1 MKRMTYWLMILWIGL
16 VLPGGGGTAASAAPD
31 ATLTADQLEQVV
43 DNVMEANM
51 DKLHIAGSAVV
62 VTRGNDILFSKG
74 YGYGDVERELPMD
87 PASTMIRI
95 GSLTKTVV
103 GAAAMQE
110 VEQGL
115 LSTDTDINQYLKT
128 YKVPVFG
135 KKPITLHDLMTHT
148 SGLDQVLYN
157 VVSLSEGKTV
167 PASEFL
173 RQYFSKQP
181 PVREPGEQ
189 YDYNNINFGLVG
201 NLIEQTSGQT
211 LNDYLTEH
219 IFKPLGMPS
228 ASLEKGNVAPKS
240 YQYAGE
246 GKYQLLPY
254 EHFNIPGGGAINVV
268 PNEFAHFM
276 IAQLNQGIY
285 QGQAIM
291 KPETL
296 RSMQDLQYTA
306 HPLLEGF
313 GYGLMRGKLT
323 DGTPI
328 LWHTG
333 DVEGF
338 SSKMVLIPSERIG
351 IYVVVN
357 TGEGGSQLQEQVI
370 GAIEKRMGGG
380 TAAPEEPE
388 VSGGD
393 LKRYEGRYAYRLS
406 PQHGWGKWIAFFE
419 RNSFD
424 VKPAGNKLEVSGVFP
439 LGSGE
444 VEHKAFYSIGD
455 QVFREQGGS
464 QKLWFHQQGGTWKM
478 TGIDGATL
486 EKTEFWQQSS
496 TLLVIFAGI
505 GCFWIGL
512 TVICLI
518 RYLVRFIRK
527 RKQPISG
534 PIAAIAIL
542 FSVYLPVQT
551 IYGLMKVTY
560 GFPLWYRWGIGS
572 LPLVAFG
579 IAVYMVVRAVTNRTS
594 GKWSTAGRVF
604 IAAITVFCTL
614 YLFYWNML
622 PIHYS

>member
-1 MKRMTYWLMILWIGL
+1 MKRIAYWLLILWIGL
-16 VLPGGGGTAASAAPD
+16 ILPGGAATVVNAAPD
-31 ATLTADQLEQVV
+31 TTLTADQLEQVV

-62 VTRGNDILFSKG
+62 VTQGDDILFSKG
-74 YGYGDVERELPMD
+74 YGYGDVEHRVPMD
-87 PASTMIRI
+87 PASTLIRI
-95 GSLTKTVV
+95 GSLTKPMV
-103 GAAAMQE
+103 AAAVMQE
-110 VEQGL
+110 VERGL

-128 YKVPVFG
+128 FKVPVFG
-135 KKPITLHDLMTHT
+135 KRPITLHDLLTHT
-148 SGLDQVLYN
+148 SGLDQVMYN

-173 RQYFSKQP
+173 RQYFLKQS

-211 LNDYLTEH
+211 LNDYLTEQL
-219 IFKPLGMPS
+219 FKPLGMPS
-228 ASLEKGNVAPKS
+228 VSMEKGSVVPKS

-246 GKYQLLPY
+246 GNYRLLPY

-276 IAQLNQGIY
+276 VAQLNQGLY
-285 QGQAIM
+285 KGQAIM
-291 KPETL
+291 KPETIQ
-296 RSMQDLQYTA
+296 SMQDLQYTA
-306 HPLLEGF
+306 HPQLDGF
-313 GYGLMRGKLT
+313 GYGLMRGKLAN
-323 DGTPI
+323 GMPI
-328 LWHTG
+328 LWYTG

-338 SSKMVLIPSERIG
+338 SSKMVLIPSERVG

-357 TGEGGSQLQEQVI
+357 TGEGGSLLYEQVI
-370 GAIEKRMGGG
+370 GGIEKLMDGG
-380 TAAPEEPE
+380 AVPEEPE
-388 VSGGD
+388 VSAGD
-393 LKRYEGRYAYRLS
+393 LKQYEGRYAYRLS
-406 PQHGWGKWIAFFE
+406 PQHGWGKWITFFE

-439 LGSGE
+439 LGSGK
-444 VEHKAFYSIGD
+444 VEHRTFYSIGD

-464 QKLWFHQQGGTWKM
+464 QKLWFHQVEGTWKM
-478 TGIDGATL
+478 TGIDSATL
-486 EKTEFWQQSS
+486 EKTGFWRQSS
-496 TLLVIFAGI
+496 TLLMVLAGI
-505 GCFWIGL
+505 CCFWIGL
-512 TVICLI
+512 AVVYLV

-527 RKQPISG
+527 GKRPISG
-534 PIAAIAIL
+534 KIAAISLL
-542 FSVYLPVQT
+542 FAVYLPVQV

-579 IAVYMVVRAVTNRTS
+579 IAVYMLVGALSNRAL
-594 GKWSTAGRVF
+594 GKWTIAGRVF
-604 IAAITVFCTL
+604 IAGITVFCTV

-622 PIHYS
+622 PFHYS